1 MKPRMPSR
9 NDNRNDK
16 RALCPACGELFA
28 RTGRQKWC
36 SDRCRQ
42 VGWRRHHPASASTAA
57 AAALPPPRP
66 KRAGTVYLCPALRHP
81 LPGRTVLQR
90 LQHVLLPGR
99 AGGYCPNCDEP
110 VAINDLIT
118 VTT

>member
-1 MKPRMPSR
+1 MKPRVPSR

-16 RALCPACGELFA
+16 RAHCPACGELFA

-66 KRAGTVYLCPALRHP
+66 KRAGTVYLCPLCDTRYLGEQYCSDCSTFCCRVGP
-81 LPGRTVLQR
+81 
-90 LQHVLLPGR
+90 
-99 AGGYCPNCDEP
+99 GGYCPNCDEP